1 MKSFLVYKFICVSCS
16 SSCIGETG
24 CHFKTRIEEHIN
36 KDNKSHI
43 SNHLRSIETYF
54 DPYNYLSFKIIDKAN
69 CKFDLKIKEAL
80 PINWR
85 KSNLIA
91 QQNHSVLTLSLQLL
105 YPSFFSVFVVV
116 VFSAF
121 LFHILFSLS
130 LTLTIGIFYCITYT
144 SLLLHLITIHLVSH
158 FFLSSIIF
166 IMSTLIIGI
175 FYCPNFTLLL
185 LHLIITHLVNIFYNN
200 YVINICPR
208 QL

>member
-1 MKSFLVYKFICVSCS
+1 MFCKENFNIKLVSTSFKIKNYSSYKDPIPDHMKSFLVYKFICVSCS

-91 QQNHSVLTLSLQLL
+91 QQNHSALTLSL
-105 YPSFFSVFVVV
+105 
-116 VFSAF
+116 
-121 LFHILFSLS
+121 
-130 LTLTIGIFYCITYT
+130 
-144 SLLLHLITIHLVSH
+144 
-158 FFLSSIIF
+158 
-166 IMSTLIIGI
+166 
-175 FYCPNFTLLL
+175 
-185 LHLIITHLVNIFYNN
+185 
-200 YVINICPR
+200 
-208 QL
+208 